1 MTATKTRHAGSGRV
15 VDGAPGESDLHQMPE
30 DVPFPVLLQLS
41 RRTPAGIPQWR
52 RFKNTGCGRIVS
64 AWESVELS
72 RPHRIAE
79 PFVFETVRVVS
90 EAVELSR
97 RHQGLKSSSSRA
109 YAGLM
114 TTSRCLDR
122 KSLAEQGRAG

>member
-64 AWESVELS
+64 AWESAGLS
-72 RPHRIAE
+72 RQDGITELFSFA
-79 PFVFETVRVVS
+79 TVTES
-90 EAVELSR
+90 
-97 RHQGLKSSSSRA
+97 
-109 YAGLM
+109 
-114 TTSRCLDR
+114 
-122 KSLAEQGRAG
+122 